1 VDTPDPTG
9 FLTTL
14 KLFLAALAL
23 FAGLW
28 LMIDSTH

>member
-1 VDTPDPTG
+1 VDKPDPAE

-14 KLFLAALAL
+14 KLFLAALIL

-28 LMIDSTH
+28 AMIDSTH